1 MRSKSKSKI
10 VIAIITIFL
19 CVMVIG
25 ATSLALFTDT
35 AEPVRVRVQAGTL
48 EVGLSQADNNGYY
61 VNLDNEP
68 GNILGDEEWEPN
80 HARVYFFK
88 VDNNGNI
95 PLKFTFTL
103 VASLMDMAGS
113 LEYSVIADQP
123 YEIPSENASKY
134 LGGTFK
140 NMYENLNTISGAQ
153 YISLDPGE
161 SKYYAVCIRMK
172 PESGDEYQGKYCEI
186 DVFLHAVQ
194 NNANIQ

>member
-61 VNLDNEP
+61 VNLDNKP

-80 HARVYFFK
+80 HSRVYFFK
-88 VDNNGNI
+88 VENNGNI

-103 VASLMDMAGS
+103 VADLMEMTGA
-113 LEYSVIADQP
+113 LEYSVFVNQEYENSADNKAK
-123 YEIPSENASKY
+123 YYNATY
-134 LGGTFK
+134 ID
-140 NMYENLNTISGAQ
+140 MYENLNTISGAQ